1 MKTTARQKTLLHKS
15 WKQHL
20 GKAACRPD
28 RLAVR
33 SFKFRE
39 HWADWKTK
47 WSSMIVFSIIQKSMP
62 MIRFTF
68 FFVFCCFPCFLLF
81 WGVSKKFL
89 REDHTQMDFTE
100 VCFHVSAPFPYLVT
114 VLLLSQSFSELKST
128 CYNYKW

>member
-39 HWADWKTK
+39 HWTDWKTK

-68 FFVFCCFPCFLLF
+68 FFVFFAVFLVFSLFFAFLGGFQKVSQGRPYSNGFYWSKFPCLCPFSLPCYSVIAVTKFF
-81 WGVSKKFL
+81 W
-89 REDHTQMDFTE
+89 TE
-100 VCFHVSAPFPYLVT
+100 VD
-114 VLLLSQSFSELKST
+114 VL
-128 CYNYKW
+128 